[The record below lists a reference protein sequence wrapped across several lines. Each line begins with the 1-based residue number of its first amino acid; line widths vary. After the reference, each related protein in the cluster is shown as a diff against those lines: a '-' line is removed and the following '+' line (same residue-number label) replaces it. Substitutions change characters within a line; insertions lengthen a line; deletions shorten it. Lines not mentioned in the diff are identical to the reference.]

1 MANWS
6 RDESVSPAAS
16 PPHRYTEAE
25 LIRMLRQRHTRPGNG
40 GSGEYAFL
48 TQVRD
53 AAGFSGSRTLDIVTL
68 SLWPSRGM
76 ELHGYEV
83 KVSRADW
90 IRELH
95 EPAKAE
101 AFVQRL
107 DRFSL
112 VAADEAIVAPGE
124 LPPQWGL
131 LAVRRGRLVTMVQA
145 PRLAPGKEPR
155 PVSRSW
161 LVCLLRAAGA
171 VPEVDPAEARAAREE
186 GLAQGRARAEHE
198 VESLRR
204 VAEEERRRREEE
216 AAARTEVFAA
226 LGIQT
231 SHYQE
236 LEALRAI
243 ASAVR
248 TVVAADGR
256 MEKGRERLERLAASA
271 EETARWLRQ
280 GLEAAAPG

>member
-1 MANWS
+1 MAADTS
-6 RDESVSPAAS
+6 TAAH
-16 PPHRYTEAE
+16 PRRYTEAE
-25 LIRMLRQRHTRPGNG
+25 LVQMLRKRHARLGNG

-53 AAGFSGSRTLDIVTL
+53 AAGFYGSRTLDVVTL

-112 VAADEAIVAPGE
+112 VVADEAMVAPGE
-124 LPPQWGL
+124 LPPGWGL
-131 LAVRRGRLVTMVQA
+131 MAVRGGRLVTVVQA
-145 PRLAPGKEPR
+145 PNLRRGKEPP

-171 VPEVDPAEARAAREE
+171 VPEVDPAEARAARDE
-186 GLAQGRARAEHE
+186 GLAAGRSRAERE
-198 VESLRR
+198 VVDLR
-204 VAEEERRRREEE
+204 AELGNERGRREEE
-216 AAARTEVFAA
+216 AAARRAVFQA
-226 LGIQT
+226 LGIGGT
-231 SHYQE
+231 GGHE
-236 LEALRAI
+236 VEALQAI

-248 TVVAADGR
+248 TVVVADHGV
-256 MEKGRERLERLAASA
+256 
-271 EETARWLRQ
+271 ETARARLEGLASVAEDCARRLRQ
-280 GLEAAAPG
+280 GIEAAQ